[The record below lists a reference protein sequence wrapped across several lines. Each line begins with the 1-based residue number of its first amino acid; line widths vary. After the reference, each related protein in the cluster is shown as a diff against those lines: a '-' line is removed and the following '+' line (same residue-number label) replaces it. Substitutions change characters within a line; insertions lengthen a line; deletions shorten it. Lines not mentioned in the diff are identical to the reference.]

1 MNSAWLKT
9 PLDIYEAHVELPQV
23 GQAPAIRAAIRD
35 AVAAH
40 QPQSFLYLGCAGGN
54 GLSEIPAATRLLG
67 IDLSSDYLR
76 CLEARHAGRPATW
89 LQHDLNHPLPPL
101 ETFDLAF
108 GALIFEYLQDPAAL
122 LATLPA
128 RRLNALLLAT
138 DSQAPAVSD
147 SPYRQQLLPVG
158 QEFRYLDSAAFLAA
172 ATPRWQLES
181 QSIIPL
187 PAGKHFINLML
198 RAR

>member
-1 MNSAWLKT
+1 MSSAWLAT

-23 GQAPAIRAAIRD
+23 GQAPAIRAAIHD

-54 GLSEIPAATRLLG
+54 GLSEIPASTRLLG

-76 CLEARHAGRPATW
+76 CLESRHAGRPATW
-89 LQHDLNHPLPPL
+89 LHHDLNHPLPPL

-108 GALIFEYLQDPAAL
+108 GALIFEYLRDPAAL

-158 QEFRYLDSAAFLAA
+158 QEFRYLAPAAFLAA
-172 ATPRWQLES
+172 AAPRWELEA

-187 PAGKHFINLML
+187 PAGKHFVNLML